1 MQSMTLTLQSTPPT
15 TIDTTRPLADRIEQL
30 QTLMMARYGV
40 ERSAIRVVRAPL
52 RISPLGAHIDHQL
65 GRVMGMAVDRA
76 ILLAFAPTPDGTVH
90 VESRDFPTPT
100 IFRLDQVPPRIPGDW
115 GNYLRG
121 AVLALQQEYP
131 LRHGIVGVMD
141 SDLPIGGLSS
151 SAAVTIAYLLALES
165 VNGLTIEPRQ
175 NIRLVTRTEHDYVG
189 LNNGILDQ
197 TSILY
202 SQRNQL
208 TRIDCQTVEIERVPT
223 QATNDQFAILAVYS
237 GVAKALVGTSY
248 NNRVA
253 ECLAAA
259 QQLSELA
266 GESHREPPRL
276 RLINPEHFAT
286 YAHRLDEP
294 LRRRATHFFS
304 EMERVSA
311 GEAAWRAGDLPQ
323 FGALMSA
330 SGKSSIENYECG
342 CPQLITLYH
351 ILRETPGV
359 YGVRF
364 SGAGFR
370 GNCLAFIDP
379 AYSESIAESVARDYP
394 RTHPEIADQ
403 YSLHLCQSADAAQV
417 LA

>member
-1 MQSMTLTLQSTPPT
+1 MTVQLYPR
-15 TIDTTRPLADRIEQL
+15 IHTTRPLAERIERL
-30 QTLMMARYGV
+30 QDLVMERYGV
-40 ERSAIRVVRAPL
+40 ARSAIRVVRAPL

-76 ILLAFAPTPDGTVH
+76 ILLAFAPTSDGTVH
-90 VESRDFPTPT
+90 VESCDFPTPT
-100 IFRLDQVPPRIPGDW
+100 VFNIDQVPPRVPGDW

-121 AVLALQQEYP
+121 AVLALQQEYS

-165 VNGLTIEPRQ
+165 VNELAIEPRQ
-175 NIRLVTRTEHDYVG
+175 NIRLVTRTEHDYIG

-197 TSILY
+197 TSVLY

-208 TRIDCQTVEIERVPT
+208 TRIDCQSVEIERVPT
-223 QATNDQFAILAVYS
+223 SASSDQFAILAVYS

-259 QQLSELA
+259 QQLSEFA
-266 GESHREPPRL
+266 GTTHSEPPRL
-276 RLINPEHFAT
+276 RMIDPEHFAA

-304 EMERVSA
+304 EMARVDA
-311 GEAAWRAGDLPQ
+311 GEAAWRAGQLDQ
-323 FGALMSA
+323 FGALMTA
-330 SGKSSIENYECG
+330 SGQSSVENYECG
-342 CPQLITLYH
+342 CPQLITLYN

-379 AYSESIAESVARDYP
+379 AYSESIAERVARDYP
-394 RTHPEIADQ
+394 STHPEIADQ

-417 LA
+417 LE